1 MIYHHIHAQLIE
13 NLGYTATKGQERVAE
28 KLSNFIADKNNHSA
42 FIIKGYAGTG
52 KTTLVGS
59 LVKTLQLFKLK
70 SVLLA
75 PTGRAAKVLSSYT
88 GKPAFTIHKKIY
100 RQKSAKD
107 GFGDFVID
115 ANLHSN
121 TFFIVDEASMITN
134 YSASSVFGT
143 GNLLDDLM
151 HFVYNEKHCR
161 LILVG
166 DTAQLPPVGL
176 EISPGLE
183 KQAIESYGLNVTED
197 ELNDV
202 VRQSLNSGILFNATQ
217 IRNIIQSNN
226 NEMPQFYLNPYKDI
240 VKLNGNELIEVLSDS
255 YDKTGIEETMVVTR
269 SNKNANI
276 YNQGIRN
283 QILFRDEELSAGDY
297 LMVVK
302 NNYFWAS
309 QSENLDF
316 IANGDIIEVMRLS
329 NYVELYGFRFV
340 NATIR
345 LIDYND
351 IELDVKLM
359 LDTLSV
365 DSASLPADR
374 NKEFF
379 YTVLE
384 DYQELTPRKKQF
396 EAVKNNE
403 FFNALQVKFAYAVT
417 CHKAQGGQWENVF
430 VDQGFFKED
439 MISYEYLRW
448 LYTAVTRSTGK
459 LYLINF
465 HRKFFPEE

>member
-1 MIYHHIHAQLIE
+1 
-13 NLGYTATKGQERVAE
+13 
-28 KLSNFIADKNNHSA
+28 
-42 FIIKGYAGTG
+42 
-52 KTTLVGS
+52 
-59 LVKTLQLFKLK
+59 
-70 SVLLA
+70 
-75 PTGRAAKVLSSYT
+75 
-88 GKPAFTIHKKIY
+88 
-100 RQKSAKD
+100 
-107 GFGDFVID
+107 
-115 ANLHSN
+115 
-121 TFFIVDEASMITN
+121 MITN

-430 VDQGFFKED
+430 VDQGFF
-439 MISYEYLRW
+439 
-448 LYTAVTRSTGK
+448 
-459 LYLINF
+459 
-465 HRKFFPEE
+465 

>member
-1 MIYHHIHAQLIE
+1 MIYHHIYAQLIK
-13 NLGYTATKGQERVAE
+13 NLGYSPTKGQERVAE

-107 GFGDFVID
+107 GFGAFVID
-115 ANLHSN
+115 ANLHSH

-134 YSASSVFGT
+134 YSGSSVFGT

-151 HFVYNEKHCR
+151 HFVYNEKNCR

-176 EISPGLE
+176 DISPGLE

-217 IRNIIQSNN
+217 LRNNIQSNN
-226 NEMPQFYLNPYKDI
+226 TEMPQFYLNPYKDI

-255 YDKTGIEETMVVTR
+255 YDKTGAEETMVVTR

-309 QSENLDF
+309 QSKSLDF
-316 IANGDIIEVMRLS
+316 IANGDIVEVMRLS

-345 LIDYND
+345 LIDYDD

-430 VDQGFFKED
+430 VDQGFFKAD

-448 LYTAVTRSTGK
+448 LYTAVTRSTSK

-465 HRKFFPEE
+465 HRNFFPEA